1 MSTQKHVTDEQL
13 LYFGQQVAGKEKEL
27 RDAEVVKLVAKE
39 DGKSLISAE
48 DLAQITTNKTN
59 IETLVGE
66 DTGKSARAISAEELA
81 KQLIPENAKES
92 LDTLTE
98 IAAWIQ
104 QHPDD
109 ASAMNLSIENLA
121 KLVGTLPDSTTA
133 TDVVGYAA
141 NLNSRTR
148 TSLDNINVGLGLY
161 ALSDCTLSKYDFDTF
176 SNIFV
181 DGIVG
186 DGDWCDN
193 SPSVYV
199 YVYSSSSLSDLDF
212 TVHNGDTTST
222 LTLKQGIYGLRYE
235 RILKDAASMSFIYGW
250 IFDSLTPVIDRTTLM
265 DLILTHKEAITTL
278 NADSTTAGSVEYKIA
293 QAIADIPTAENVDA
307 KIQVETDRATAAEQA
322 NADAIT
328 ALNGDDTVEGSVA
341 YKIKEA
347 TKDLAKFSDVST
359 MLTEQ
364 YNGLNSKIND
374 NTSRL
379 DTLEADMST
388 PGSVDY
394 KINAALESMSIE
406 TATNEDIDN
415 IIATIYGTTEQ
426 GA

>member
-121 KLVGTLPDSTTA
+121 KLVGTLPESTTA

-141 NLNSRTR
+141 SLNSRTK

-161 ALSDCTLSKYDFDTF
+161 ALSDCTLSTYDFDPF
-176 SNIFV
+176 SQIFV

-186 DGDWCDN
+186 YSDWGDD
-193 SPSVYV
+193 SSSRVYV

-222 LTLKQGIYGLRYE
+222 LTLKQGIYELYYE
-235 RILKDAASMSFIYGW
+235 RLLVEYPTFIYGW
-250 IFDSLTPVIDRTTLM
+250 KFKSLTPVIDRTTLIEQ
-265 DLILTHKEAITTL
+265 ILTHKDAITTL
-278 NADSTTAGSVEYKIA
+278 NADSTTAGSVDYKIA

-307 KIQVETDRATAAEQA
+307 KIKVETDRATAAEQA

>member
-121 KLVGTLPDSTTA
+121 KLVGTLPESTTA

-141 NLNSRTR
+141 SLNSRTK

-161 ALSDCTLSKYDFDTF
+161 ALSDCTLSTYDFDPF
-176 SNIFV
+176 NQIFV

-186 DGDWCDN
+186 YSDWGDD
-193 SPSVYV
+193 SSSRVYV

-222 LTLKQGIYGLRYE
+222 LTLKQGIYELYYE
-235 RILKDAASMSFIYGW
+235 RLLVEYPTFIYGW
-250 IFDSLTPVIDRTTLM
+250 KFKSLTPVIDRTTLIEQ
-265 DLILTHKEAITTL
+265 ILTHKDAITTL
-278 NADSTTAGSVEYKIA
+278 NADSTTAGSVDYKIA

-374 NTSRL
+374 NMSRL

>member
-92 LDTLTE
+92 LNTLTE

-109 ASAMNLSIENLA
+109 ASAMNLSIEN
-121 KLVGTLPDSTTA
+121 V
-133 TDVVGYAA
+133 
-141 NLNSRTR
+141 N
-148 TSLDNINVGLGLY
+148 
-161 ALSDCTLSKYDFDTF
+161 
-176 SNIFV
+176 
-181 DGIVG
+181 
-186 DGDWCDN
+186 
-193 SPSVYV
+193 
-199 YVYSSSSLSDLDF
+199 
-212 TVHNGDTTST
+212 
-222 LTLKQGIYGLRYE
+222 
-235 RILKDAASMSFIYGW
+235 
-250 IFDSLTPVIDRTTLM
+250 
-265 DLILTHKEAITTL
+265 
-278 NADSTTAGSVEYKIA
+278 
-293 QAIADIPTAENVDA
+293 A

>member
-121 KLVGTLPDSTTA
+121 KLVGTLPESTTA

-141 NLNSRTR
+141 SLNSRTK

-161 ALSDCTLSKYDFDTF
+161 ALSDCTLSTYDFDPF
-176 SNIFV
+176 NQIFV

-186 DGDWCDN
+186 YSDWGDD
-193 SPSVYV
+193 SSSRVYV

-222 LTLKQGIYGLRYE
+222 LTLKQGIYELYYE
-235 RILKDAASMSFIYGW
+235 RLLVEYPTFIYGW
-250 IFDSLTPVIDRTTLM
+250 KFKSLTPVIDRTTLIEQ
-265 DLILTHKEAITTL
+265 ILTHKDAITTL
-278 NADSTTAGSVEYKIA
+278 NADSTTAGSVDYKIA

-328 ALNGDDTVEGSVA
+328 ALNGDDTVECSVA

-374 NTSRL
+374 NMSRL

>member
-161 ALSDCTLSKYDFDTF
+161 ALSDCTLSTYDFDPF
-176 SNIFV
+176 SQIFV

-186 DGDWCDN
+186 YSDWGDD
-193 SPSVYV
+193 SSSRVYV

-222 LTLKQGIYGLRYE
+222 LTLKQGIYELYYE
-235 RILKDAASMSFIYGW
+235 RLLVEYPTFIYGW
-250 IFDSLTPVIDRTTLM
+250 KFKSLTPVIDRTTLIEQ
-265 DLILTHKEAITTL
+265 ILTHKDAITTL
-278 NADSTTAGSVEYKIA
+278 NADRTTAGSVDYKIA

-307 KIQVETDRATAAEQA
+307 KIKVETDRATAAEQA